1 MSVCGAALFVK
12 LSETWQKLKFLD
24 FHKVLK
30 NLLEG
35 QKRSQ
40 GSENISFMG
49 IGVDLFSAQA
59 IKQNGITEA
68 VF

>member
-1 MSVCGAALFVK
+1 
-12 LSETWQKLKFLD
+12 
-24 FHKVLK
+24 VLK